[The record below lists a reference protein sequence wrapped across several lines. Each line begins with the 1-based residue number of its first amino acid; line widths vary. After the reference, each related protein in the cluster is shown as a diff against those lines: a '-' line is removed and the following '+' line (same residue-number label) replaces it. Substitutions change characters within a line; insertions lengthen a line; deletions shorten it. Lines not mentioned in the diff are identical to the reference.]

1 LLKAVDYYYHM
12 QTITEG
18 KARIK
23 VHDGKPSKKLPVF
36 YNPVMKHNRDISVL
50 ILNSINQKDM
60 NICLPLAASGIRGI
74 RFLKELK
81 KGILKEIFLNDISP
95 TAVKNIKENLRLN
108 KIKSSQSIKINISQ
122 KNADRL
128 LSESKGLNYVDI
140 DPFGSP
146 NLFLDPAC
154 KRISRD
160 GILAVTA
167 TDTGCLAGTF
177 PTACRRKYW
186 SNPSRDDNMH
196 ETGLRILI
204 RKVQLIGAQYDKAL
218 IPVYSYFKDHYF
230 RIFFRC
236 EKGRKKA
243 DEIIRQHKYILK
255 GNTGKGKKMIG
266 NKDKDSKVND
276 IGPLWTGPLWD
287 KSLAKNICE
296 EDNFS
301 DPELSAFLRT
311 IADESKIETPGFFDI
326 HQVCKRNRIKKIP
339 KTAELIEKIK
349 TKGFKTAKTHFR
361 INSIRSGIP
370 EKELIDLMKK

>member
-1 LLKAVDYYYHM
+1 M

-23 VHDGKPSKKLPVF
+23 VHDGMPSKKLPVF

-50 ILNSINQKDM
+50 ILNSISQKDM

-81 KGILKEIFLNDISP
+81 KGILKEIFINDISP

-108 KIKSSQSIKINISQ
+108 KIKSNQSIKINISQ

-128 LSESKGLNYVDI
+128 LSESKGLNYIDI

-154 KRISRD
+154 KRISRY

-186 SNPSRDDNMH
+186 ANPSRDDNMH

-204 RKVQLIGAQYDKAL
+204 RKIQFIGAQYDKAL
-218 IPVYSYFKDHYF
+218 IPIYSYFKDHYF

-236 EKGRKKA
+236 EKGRKKS
-243 DEIIRQHKYILK
+243 DEILKQHKFIEVK
-255 GNTGKGKKMIG
+255 NTKNEDTK
-266 NKDKDSKVND
+266 NKNINND
-276 IGPLWTGPLWD
+276 IGPLWTGQLWD
-287 KSLAKNICE
+287 KNLAKKICE
-296 EDNFS
+296 ENNFP

-311 IADESKIETPGFFDI
+311 IADESKIETLGFYDI

-349 TKGFKTAKTHFR
+349 TRGFKTAKTHFR
-361 INSIRSGIP
+361 INSIRSDIS
-370 EKELIDLMKK
+370 EKELIGLMKK